1 LGSLNP
7 HTVLLGS
14 CNRFTGLKEIKWLCQ
29 GTARHW
35 AIAFPVNV
43 YIMRK
48 RAMFRGSLPSADQ
61 YLCSDLGSQLPSE
74 PYTHPSSS
82 VRTDSCK
89 GRKHPDSYLAHTKCR
104 LRVFLSG
111 LSYIVQGI
119 CRTRLPDS
127 LVYSLGL
134 ATIYPIFTRWG
145 TSILYSSGSQML
157 SRLEEQSSVTV
168 GFQVAS
174 VDPSWSLPVSLKREP
189 RTRGSF
195 MSIPKH
201 VCSSC

>member
-1 LGSLNP
+1 MQGQKAARKDWVGFQTFGIPKLVSGGTASEAMPWETSVDTLPWDAAIHKSSRSSKSSLGSLSP
-7 HTVLLGS
+7 HAVLLGS

-48 RAMFRGSLPSADQ
+48 RATFRGSLPSADQ

-82 VRTDSCK
+82 VSTDSCK
-89 GRKHPDSYLAHTKCR
+89 GRKHSDSYLAHTKCR

-111 LSYIVQGI
+111 LSYIVQGKP
-119 CRTRLPDS
+119 REYVGQGFL
-127 LVYSLGL
+127 
-134 ATIYPIFTRWG
+134 
-145 TSILYSSGSQML
+145 IL
-157 SRLEEQSSVTV
+157 
-168 GFQVAS
+168 
-174 VDPSWSLPVSLKREP
+174 
-189 RTRGSF
+189 
-195 MSIPKH
+195 
-201 VCSSC
+201 